1 MVYMR
6 SALILFIL
14 TAGLTLGLFSAPVF
28 AETMTVGR
36 IEADNSRNMVLKK
49 IVEKIGNRMLALVV
63 DREGREQ
70 HIYITGEDALEIK
83 RGLWVIRPG
92 TYQIDI

>member
-1 MVYMR
+1 MR
-6 SALILFIL
+6 NVFSLFIL
-14 TAGLTLGLFSAPVF
+14 TAGLFGAPAF

-36 IEADNSRNMVLKK
+36 LESDNSRNMVLKK
-49 IVEKIGNRMLALVV
+49 IVEKIGNRLLALVV

-70 HIYITGEDALEIK
+70 HIFITGEDAVEIK
-83 RGLWVIRPG
+83 RGLWLIRPG